1 MERKLPMTL
10 NDQLYS
16 RLVNLYQ
23 GLDDEKIHQ
32 LNARL
37 ILLLS
42 EEISDPLV
50 IKKIIDQ
57 IETENKSSSNQ
68 LSPEWLL
75 KGQNSAQSRYQ
86 WNDLLK

>member
-1 MERKLPMTL
+1 MTL

-23 GLDDEKIHQ
+23 GLDDEQIHQ

-42 EEISDPLV
+42 KEISDSLV

-57 IETENKSSSNQ
+57 IEAENKSPIN
-68 LSPEWLL
+68 
-75 KGQNSAQSRYQ
+75 
-86 WNDLLK
+86 

>member
-1 MERKLPMTL
+1 MERKLPMAL

-57 IETENKSSSNQ
+57 IETEHKIPSNS
-68 LSPEWLL
+68 LPLE
-75 KGQNSAQSRYQ
+75 
-86 WNDLLK
+86 

>member
-1 MERKLPMTL
+1 MTL

-57 IETENKSSSNQ
+57 IETENKIPSNS
-68 LSPEWLL
+68 LSLE
-75 KGQNSAQSRYQ
+75 
-86 WNDLLK
+86 

>member
-1 MERKLPMTL
+1 MAL

-42 EEISDPLV
+42 QEISDPLV

-57 IETENKSSSNQ
+57 IETEHKIASNS
-68 LSPEWLL
+68 LSLE
-75 KGQNSAQSRYQ
+75 
-86 WNDLLK
+86 

>member
-1 MERKLPMTL
+1 MAL

-42 EEISDPLV
+42 EEISDSLA

-57 IETENKSSSNQ
+57 IETENKRSSN
-68 LSPEWLL
+68 
-75 KGQNSAQSRYQ
+75 
-86 WNDLLK
+86 

>member
-1 MERKLPMTL
+1 MTL

-42 EEISDPLV
+42 EEISDSLV

-57 IETENKSSSNQ
+57 IEAENKSSSNS
-68 LSPEWLL
+68 LSP
-75 KGQNSAQSRYQ
+75 Q
-86 WNDLLK
+86 

>member
-42 EEISDPLV
+42 EEISDSLA

-57 IETENKSSSNQ
+57 LETENKSSSN
-68 LSPEWLL
+68 
-75 KGQNSAQSRYQ
+75 
-86 WNDLLK
+86 

>member
-1 MERKLPMTL
+1 MTL

-23 GLDDEKIHQ
+23 GLDDKKIHQ

-42 EEISDPLV
+42 KEISDPLV

-57 IETENKSSSNQ
+57 ICDKYGFSYYIPSHNPGEMIIQYEK
-68 LSPEWLL
+68 L
-75 KGQNSAQSRYQ
+75 
-86 WNDLLK
+86 

>member
-1 MERKLPMTL
+1 MTL

-42 EEISDPLV
+42 EEISDSLV

-57 IETENKSSSNQ
+57 IETENKSPSKS
-68 LSPEWLL
+68 LSPE
-75 KGQNSAQSRYQ
+75 
-86 WNDLLK
+86 

>member
-1 MERKLPMTL
+1 MERKSFMTL

-16 RLVNLYQ
+16 RFVNLYQ
-23 GLDDEKIHQ
+23 GLDDDKIHQ

-37 ILLLS
+37 ILLLL

-57 IETENKSSSNQ
+57 IETENKSSSN
-68 LSPEWLL
+68 SH
-75 KGQNSAQSRYQ
+75 SRE
-86 WNDLLK
+86 

>member
-1 MERKLPMTL
+1 MTL

-57 IETENKSSSNQ
+57 LETENKSPSNS
-68 LSPEWLL
+68 LSPE
-75 KGQNSAQSRYQ
+75 
-86 WNDLLK
+86 

>member
-1 MERKLPMTL
+1 MTL

-23 GLDDEKIHQ
+23 GLDDQQIHQ
-32 LNARL
+32 LNARI

-42 EEISDPLV
+42 EEISGSHP

-57 IETENKSSSNQ
+57 IESENKNSSN
-68 LSPEWLL
+68 LIST
-75 KGQNSAQSRYQ
+75 K
-86 WNDLLK
+86 

>member
-1 MERKLPMTL
+1 MTL

-23 GLDDEKIHQ
+23 GLDDEKVHQ

-42 EEISDPLV
+42 EEISDSLV

-57 IETENKSSSNQ
+57 IESENKININS
-68 LSPEWLL
+68 LSPE
-75 KGQNSAQSRYQ
+75 
-86 WNDLLK
+86 

>member
-1 MERKLPMTL
+1 MTL

-42 EEISDPLV
+42 EEISDSLV

-57 IETENKSSSNQ
+57 IEAENKSSSNS

-75 KGQNSAQSRYQ
+75 KG
-86 WNDLLK
+86 

>member
-1 MERKLPMTL
+1 MTL

-57 IETENKSSSNQ
+57 IETEHKSSSNS
-68 LSPEWLL
+68 LSLEWHL
-75 KGQNSAQSRYQ
+75 KG
-86 WNDLLK
+86 

>member
-1 MERKLPMTL
+1 MTL

-42 EEISDPLV
+42 EEISDSLV
-50 IKKIIDQ
+50 IKKIIDLL
-57 IETENKSSSNQ
+57 ETENKSSRN
-68 LSPEWLL
+68 
-75 KGQNSAQSRYQ
+75 
-86 WNDLLK
+86 

>member
-1 MERKLPMTL
+1 MPL
-10 NDQLYS
+10 NDELYS

-57 IETENKSSSNQ
+57 IETENKSSSNS
-68 LSPEWLL
+68 LFPEWLL
-75 KGQNSAQSRYQ
+75 KG
-86 WNDLLK
+86 

>member
-1 MERKLPMTL
+1 MTL

-32 LNARL
+32 INARL

-42 EEISDPLV
+42 GEISDSLV

-57 IETENKSSSNQ
+57 LETENKSSSN
-68 LSPEWLL
+68 
-75 KGQNSAQSRYQ
+75 
-86 WNDLLK
+86 

>member
-1 MERKLPMTL
+1 MTL

-42 EEISDPLV
+42 AEISDSLV

-57 IETENKSSSNQ
+57 IETENKSPSNSI
-68 LSPEWLL
+68 SPE
-75 KGQNSAQSRYQ
+75 
-86 WNDLLK
+86 

>member
-1 MERKLPMTL
+1 MTL

-23 GLDDEKIHQ
+23 GLDDDQIHQ

-42 EEISDPLV
+42 EEISDSLA

-57 IETENKSSSNQ
+57 IETENKSASN
-68 LSPEWLL
+68 
-75 KGQNSAQSRYQ
+75 
-86 WNDLLK
+86 

>member
-1 MERKLPMTL
+1 MTL

-32 LNARL
+32 LNARV
-37 ILLLS
+37 ILLLLA
-42 EEISDPLV
+42 EISDSLV

-57 IETENKSSSNQ
+57 LETENKSSSN
-68 LSPEWLL
+68 
-75 KGQNSAQSRYQ
+75 
-86 WNDLLK
+86 

>member
-1 MERKLPMTL
+1 MTL

-42 EEISDPLV
+42 EEISDSLV
-50 IKKIIDQ
+50 IKKIIDH
-57 IETENKSSSNQ
+57 IETEKKSSN
-68 LSPEWLL
+68 SPL
-75 KGQNSAQSRYQ
+75 A
-86 WNDLLK
+86 

>member
-1 MERKLPMTL
+1 MTL

-57 IETENKSSSNQ
+57 MENEHKIPSNS
-68 LSPEWLL
+68 LSLE
-75 KGQNSAQSRYQ
+75 
-86 WNDLLK
+86 

>member
-1 MERKLPMTL
+1 MTL

-50 IKKIIDQ
+50 IEKIIDQ
-57 IETENKSSSNQ
+57 LETENKSSSN
-68 LSPEWLL
+68 
-75 KGQNSAQSRYQ
+75 
-86 WNDLLK
+86 

>member
-1 MERKLPMTL
+1 MTL

-57 IETENKSSSNQ
+57 IETENKIPSNS
-68 LSPEWLL
+68 LSPE
-75 KGQNSAQSRYQ
+75 
-86 WNDLLK
+86 